1 MKTPLV
7 MNALMVGAV
16 ARGGRRF
23 GTSVHHFLD
32 RRQRHEIPAAPAYTL
47 SS

>member
-1 MKTPLV
+1 V
-7 MNALMVGAV
+7 MNALLVGTE

-23 GTSVHHFLD
+23 GARVHHFLD

-47 SS
+47 CS